1 MDSLCDFLSNTKLP
15 EKNRKEQK
23 GKKVT
28 NFITMGSQK
37 VSWPALIG
45 QLLLDLNLSSSTQ
58 SASPMMVT
66 FSFKRRYSMTLL
78 FGMLFS
84 FWCFPST
91 AFCQLFLPISPL
103 SSCSL
108 RPFRPLSL
116 RSEVQCLKYGVDPS
130 GNCYNIFFGIL
141 KQLHRG
147 DDSCL
152 RKYFDQDFSYTD
164 SISFA
169 IMKRYKIGNA
179 FSFDKHFVTAGFV
192 NIPP

>member
-23 GKKVT
+23 GKKVA

-37 VSWPALIG
+37 VSWPALIDH
-45 QLLLDLNLSSSTQ
+45 LLLDLNLSSSTQ
-58 SASPMMVT
+58 SASPMMAM

-78 FGMLFS
+78 FGLLFS

-91 AFCQLFLPISPL
+91 AFCQLFLPIPHHPISPL

-116 RSEVQCLKYGVDPS
+116 RSEVQCLKYGVEPS
-130 GNCYNIFFGIL
+130 GNCYNFRFL
-141 KQLHRG
+141 V
-147 DDSCL
+147 
-152 RKYFDQDFSYTD
+152 Y
-164 SISFA
+164 
-169 IMKRYKIGNA
+169 
-179 FSFDKHFVTAGFV
+179 
-192 NIPP
+192 